1 MNRIGRSTIICLLIA
16 TAPIWALLA
25 RKLSSQ
31 LLESVTDG
39 QTKRS
44 ASRGAEWNSVRSKKC
59 AALASDLGRGHQHY
73 AGEPDWFRETNPGL
87 SLCEVVSALD
97 HQHSEALRR
106 PQLDPRAG
114 AVSLGEALTI
124 HRPDMLRATNTIR

>member
-31 LLESVTDG
+31 LLESVTKDG
-39 QTKRS
+39 QTKDPPR
-44 ASRGAEWNSVRSKKC
+44 AEPNGPVRSKKC

-73 AGEPDWFRETNPGL
+73 AGEPRLVPGNE
-87 SLCEVVSALD
+87 SGMI
-97 HQHSEALRR
+97 ALRSCAGLR
-106 PQLDPRAG
+106 PPA
-114 AVSLGEALTI
+114 LGSSKTAS
-124 HRPDMLRATNTIR
+124 A